1 MKLKQSTLLAIYG
14 VILLIIPA
22 ILVSLSN
29 LGVLAYFNQEI
40 GKPYWYFRYV
50 ELISTLGYI
59 LLLPFFITLYK
70 SQK

>member
-22 ILVSLSN
+22 ILWFLSN
-29 LGVLAYFNQEI
+29 LKLLAYFNQETETI
-40 GKPYWYFRYV
+40 YWYFKYV
-50 ELISTLGYI
+50 NLISVLGYI